1 MSKLADEFL
10 ADLQDDESDDE
21 GLNDFDDERDVSAFG
36 HDANGATDI
45 DEHPI
50 TETEIT
56 NAASAGKSIT
66 TDAMDQDEAKAKV
79 EKIFFHNLRD
89 IRTVAGLMKQLKPVL
104 EQIENFKNHPT
115 DNTGT
120 VTENPEYKL
129 MTQSNQLSIQ
139 IDNEIVLVH
148 KFLRDHYSARF
159 PELETLVVNPIHYAR
174 TVAIIGNGPFDQLER
189 ITNST
194 DNLVGKTLK
203 EVIDGPSVMTVR
215 LEAATTKGQ
224 ALDNKELD
232 TVMQACEMMFDLHR
246 AKGILTDYVQSRM
259 SLFAPNLTALIGSE
273 VAAQLVNTAG
283 GIAALA
289 NIPSCNLAS
298 VGNNKQ
304 RQGASNLYQR
314 EGYIYFSPI
323 LRNVPAQYKKQ
334 ALRIITAKVTL
345 AARIDTSHAYVDGSQ
360 GESMKQQCL
369 DKIEKLTEPPPNR
382 GKRALPVPDDKPS
395 RKRGGRRARK
405 AKEAVASTELNRA
418 RNRMAFGKEEREV
431 GIGIGDETVGLGM
444 MGSEDDGRIRDIQID
459 KRTAAKLSKKNPGW
473 GGTGTAVGGTASS
486 IAGAGVG
493 GATQLGIRS
502 MGVNPGAGTAS
513 TVAFTAREGLSLA
526 DPKRVAQG
534 DKVETSRWFDSGTFS
549 QVGAG
554 TAGAGKRKA
563 DEAKLDNE
571 GFKVPAI
578 PALKRVKKN

>member
-1 MSKLADEFL
+1 MLADELL
-10 ADLQDDESDDE
+10 ADLQDDKSDDD
-21 GLNDFDDERDVSAFG
+21 DFDDEGDVNTFEHG
-36 HDANGATDI
+36 ANGADA
-45 DEHPI
+45 DNHPI
-50 TETEIT
+50 TEADIT
-56 NAASAGKSIT
+56 SAASAGKSIA
-66 TDAMDQDEAKAKV
+66 TDATDQDEAKAKI
-79 EKIFFHNLRD
+79 EKISFHGLRD

-104 EQIENFKNHPT
+104 EQIESFLNAST
-115 DNTGT
+115 DNTGN

-159 PELETLVVNPIHYAR
+159 PELETLVVNPVHYAR

-224 ALDNKELD
+224 PLDDKELD
-232 TVMQACEMMFDLHR
+232 TVMRACEMMLDLHR
-246 AKGILTDYVQSRM
+246 AKGVLTDYVQSRM
-259 SLFAPNLTALIGSE
+259 SLFAPNLTSLIGSE

-345 AARIDTSHAYVDGSQ
+345 AARIDTSHAYGDGSQ

-405 AKEAVASTELNRA
+405 AKEAVASTELRRA
-418 RNRMAFGKEEREV
+418 QNRMAFGKEEKEV

-473 GGTGTAVGGTASS
+473 GGTGTAIGGTASS
-486 IAGAGVG
+486 IPGASVG

-502 MGVNPGAGTAS
+502 MGVNSGAGTAS

-534 DKVETSRWFDSGTFS
+534 DKGEASRWFDSGTFS
-549 QVGAG
+549 QVGG
-554 TAGAGKRKA
+554 GISGAGKRKA
-563 DEAKLDNE
+563 DEAKLDSE

-578 PALKRVKKN
+578 PALKRVKKTE